1 MAIPKIKFY
10 TNHRCPYAHRVNIT
24 LRELKLPF
32 EEVVIDLDVPR
43 PQWYLDI
50 NPQGAVP
57 AIEYSE
63 QDSSHKQIVTESAE
77 IAQFL
82 CEKHPSPL
90 LPALGQPNFANRR
103 ERMDHFIEV
112 FNTKILR
119 YQFKVMRA
127 SNEDEQQTRAKEW
140 ADVMSKELE
149 PLLEG
154 ATPFLAESK
163 DLTFAEVLAAPF
175 VVRWYILAKDGVLL
189 PSSFKDSMDALP
201 NFSRW
206 RQAIETRESV
216 MGYDEQ
222 EVIDTLKK
230 ALNKK

>member
-50 NPQGAVP
+50 NSKGAVP
-57 AIEYSE
+57 AIEYSK
-63 QDSSHKQIVTESAE
+63 QDSSHKQIITESAE
-77 IAQFL
+77 IARFL
-82 CEKHPSPL
+82 CEKYPSPL
-90 LPALGQPNFANRR
+90 LPTPDQPNSADRQR
-103 ERMDHFIEV
+103 FIEV
-112 FNTKILR
+112 FNTKILSH
-119 YQFKVMRA
+119 QFKVMRA
-127 SNEDEQQTRAKEW
+127 SNEDEQQRRAKEW
-140 ADVMSKELE
+140 AEVMGKELE
-149 PLLEG
+149 PLLED
-154 ATPFLAESK
+154 ASPFVAESK
-163 DLTFAEVLAAPF
+163 DLTFAEVFAAPF

-189 PSSFKDSMDALP
+189 PNSFKDSMDALP